1 MEHDSPCN
9 RRARRLNCKI
19 SRLKIVCYDDGDHS
33 SATEQPAEIARR
45 KSTLQ
50 RVLTVEEILNRHA
63 ATWLFFLSYSVFLS
77 LCPSSLF
84 LFLCRR
90 MPNDRFENFGFR
102 VREKAPPHCTA
113 PHRCCCCCCSI
124 LGRPQKCHASA
135 RGRVMPRV
143 RRRRACLVMM
153 YCVFH
158 FSHTLDGALV
168 CLMRRLYR
176 NLYGIC
182 Y

>member
-19 SRLKIVCYDDGDHS
+19 SRLKIVRYDDGDHS

-63 ATWLFFLSYSVFLS
+63 ATCCSFSLILS
-77 LCPSSLF
+77 LSFSLPLLSLS

-113 PHRCCCCCCSI
+113 APLLLLLRHSWS
-124 LGRPQKCHASA
+124 PTK
-135 RGRVMPRV
+135 MPRIGAWKSNASCTPA
-143 RRRRACLVMM
+143 ACVSSDDVLR
-153 YCVFH
+153 
-158 FSHTLDGALV
+158 FSFFAHA
-168 CLMRRLYR
+168 
-176 NLYGIC
+176 
-182 Y
+182 